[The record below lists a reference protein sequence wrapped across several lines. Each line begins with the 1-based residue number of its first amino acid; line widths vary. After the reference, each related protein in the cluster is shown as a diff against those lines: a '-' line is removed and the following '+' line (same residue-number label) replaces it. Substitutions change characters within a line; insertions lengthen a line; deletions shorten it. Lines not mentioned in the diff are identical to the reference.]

1 MNIGDFIRSINT
13 FDLLVVLVLFA
24 MFILG
29 FMQGTIR
36 RLLGILSIL
45 FSFVFAANVRDPLG
59 SFLASQWTHLDPHY
73 AVMVGFGTIF
83 VAASIAFSIVIQI
96 FYKRV
101 PLFEKYT
108 VVDEVLGGT
117 LGIVQGILLLM
128 AMIVILDT
136 AFEVV
141 GLRQVNELPFL
152 REIHDAYDGSA
163 TAGLLRSAFIPAF
176 FAILGPFI
184 PGDLK
189 QMFPFGHTG

>member
-1 MNIGDFIRSINT
+1 VNIGDFVRSINT
-13 FDLLVVLVLFA
+13 FDLLVVLFLFA

-45 FSFVFAANVRDPLG
+45 FAFVFAANVRDPLG
-59 SFLASQWTHLDPHY
+59 SFLASEWTHLDPRY
-73 AVMVGFGTIF
+73 AVMIGFGTIF
-83 VAASIAFSIVIQI
+83 VAASIAFTIAIQI

-108 VVDEVLGGT
+108 FVDEVLGGT
-117 LGIVQGILLLM
+117 LGVVQGILLLM
-128 AMIVILDT
+128 FMIAILDSG
-136 AFEVV
+136 FEVV

-152 REIHDAYDGSA
+152 RAIHDAYDNSA
-163 TAGLLRSAFIPAF
+163 TAALLRSTFIPAF

-189 QMFPFGHTG
+189 QMFPFGRTG